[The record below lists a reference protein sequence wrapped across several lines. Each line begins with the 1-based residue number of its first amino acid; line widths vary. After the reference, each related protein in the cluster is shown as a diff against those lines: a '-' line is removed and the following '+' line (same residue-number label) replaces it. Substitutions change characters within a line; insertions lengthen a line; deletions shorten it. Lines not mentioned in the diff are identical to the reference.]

1 MYVRMHN
8 NSMQLCVTHLVKM
21 ECASQMTL
29 AAVQKATQV
38 KNVMKPLLVNAQRT
52 SVRMGG
58 HAPALLRPPSAH
70 ALNTTLVCCVKS
82 QVSALMLYIP

>member
-1 MYVRMHN
+1 MSSPSLKLRMNN

-21 ECASQMTL
+21 VCASQMTL

-38 KNVMKPLLVNAQRT
+38 TNVMKPLLVNAQRT

-58 HAPALLRPPSAH
+58 HAHALLRPPSAR

-82 QVSALMLYIP
+82 QVSA